1 VATQEHRRK
10 AAAQTGLYLAVITAI
25 VVVVNV
31 LSAGAYA
38 RIDVTKNERYTL
50 SKGSGNLV
58 QSLNGPP
65 LGKRQRLIEL
75 LLPLLLGHGV
85 RLHVDLPAR
94 AIEDGDLVTSLG
106 HGGENHCKCCQPYG
120 LSHVRTPFV

>member
-65 LGKRQRLIEL
+65 
-75 LLPLLLGHGV
+75 
-85 RLHVDLPAR
+85 
-94 AIEDGDLVTSLG
+94 T
-106 HGGENHCKCCQPYG
+106 C
-120 LSHVRTPFV
+120 